1 MTGADPGEGAP
12 GPGAPAAEPAA
23 LTADVVDNECLLDAA
38 AFAALL
44 GGPVGKPAQTA
55 VIRPD
60 GSSTR
65 SCYATSRAASP
76 APTAAINVYRVNR
89 GTPAAF
95 VRAAAGGRPVAGV
108 GEAAVLLDTV
118 GGTTLQVA
126 TSRYLVTVN
135 VVDGSPAVERWAA
148 AGRTVAAAVGRV

>member
-1 MTGADPGEGAP
+1 M
-12 GPGAPAAEPAA
+12 
-23 LTADVVDNECLLDAA
+23 LTADALADECLLDASG
-38 AFAALL
+38 FAALL
-44 GGPVGKPAQTA
+44 GGPVGKPAEAA

-60 GSSTR
+60 GSATR
-65 SCYATSRAASP
+65 SCYAVSRAGSP
-76 APTAAINVYRVNR
+76 TPTAAINVYGLNR

-95 VRAAAGGRPVAGV
+95 VRAAAGGRPLSGV

-135 VVDGSPAVERWAA
+135 IVDASPSAERWRA
-148 AGRTVAAAVGRV
+148 AGKAVAAAVGRP